1 MTDPGDPLG
10 GVPRHWNTF
19 LDMPPGQVRPA
30 DARVVI
36 LPVPYDSTTSYRTG
50 ARDGPAAII
59 NASRQL
65 EDYDI
70 ELDRDLSP
78 VGIYTAPELEPDV
91 SGPEA
96 MVRRVEQAVSA
107 AAANSALVGVL
118 GGDHSVTIGAV
129 RAQRALHPSLSVL
142 YLDAHADLRDE
153 YMGTPWGHASVARRL
168 LEICPVAEIGV
179 RSLSTPERAFIRETK
194 LPVVFWPSGMTADEL
209 ASWAMANLTQE
220 VYVSVDLDV
229 FDPSLMAA
237 VGTPEPG
244 GMGWAEVTS
253 LLRAVATQ
261 RRVVGFDV
269 TELSPDEGP
278 EACAFTAA
286 KLTYKL
292 IGYATATSY
301 PPRTNC
307 QS

>member
-1 MTDPGDPLG
+1 MTDSGDPLG

-19 LDMPPGQVRPA
+19 LDVPPIDVAPA
-30 DARVVI
+30 DARVVL

-50 ARDGPAAII
+50 ARDGPASII

-107 AAANSALVGVL
+107 AAANGALVGVL

-129 RAQRALHPSLSVL
+129 RALKTLHPDLSVL

-168 LEICPVAEIGV
+168 LEICAVTEVGV
-179 RSLSTPERAFIRETK
+179 RSLSTPECSLIRETG
-194 LPVVFWPSGMTADEL
+194 LPVVFWPSSMTADEL
-209 ASWAMANLTQE
+209 ASWALAKLTDD

-244 GMGWAEVTS
+244 GMGWAEVTG
-253 LLRAVATQ
+253 LLRAVAKQ
-261 RRVVGFDV
+261 RRVVGFDI
-269 TELSPDEGP
+269 TELSPGEGP

-292 IGYATATSY
+292 IAYATA
-301 PPRTNC
+301 
-307 QS
+307 

>member
-1 MTDPGDPLG
+1 MSEPGDPLG

-19 LDMPPGQVRPA
+19 LDVPPEHVTPA
-30 DARVVI
+30 DARVVLI
-36 LPVPYDSTTSYRTG
+36 PVPYDSTTSYRTG

-70 ELDRDLSP
+70 ELDRDLSSI
-78 VGIYTAPELEPDV
+78 GMYTAPELEPDV
-91 SGPEA
+91 SSPEA

-107 AAANSALVGVL
+107 AAGNGALVGVL

-129 RAQRALHPSLSVL
+129 RALKARHPDLSVL

-168 LEICPVAEIGV
+168 LEICPVVEVGV
-179 RSLSTPERAFIRETK
+179 RSLSTPERAFIRETDA
-194 LPVVFWPSGMTADEL
+194 PVTFWPSAMTAKEL
-209 ASWAMANLTQE
+209 TSWALGNLAE
-220 VYVSVDLDV
+220 NVYVSVDLDV

-244 GMGWAEVTS
+244 GMGWNEVTA
-253 LLRAVATQ
+253 LLKAVAMQ
-261 RRVVGFDV
+261 KRIIGFDI
-269 TELSPDEGP
+269 TELSPGEGP

-292 IGYATATSY
+292 IGYATAQDYSPNT
-301 PPRTNC
+301 
-307 QS
+307 

>member
-1 MTDPGDPLG
+1 MTEPGDALG

-19 LDMPPGQVRPA
+19 LDVSPGDVSPA
-30 DARVVI
+30 EARVVLI
-36 LPVPYDSTTSYRTG
+36 PVPYDSTTSYRTG

-78 VGIYTAPELEPDV
+78 IGIYTAPELEPDV

-107 AAANSALVGVL
+107 AADNGALMGVL

-129 RAQRALHPSLSVL
+129 RALKALHPDLSVL

-168 LEICPVAEIGV
+168 LEICAVTEVGV
-179 RSLSTPERAFIRETK
+179 RSLSTPERSLIRETG
-194 LPVVFWPSGMTADEL
+194 LPVVFWPSSMTADEL
-209 ASWAMANLTQE
+209 ASWALANLTDD

-244 GMGWAEVTS
+244 GMNWAEVTG

-261 RRVVGFDV
+261 KRIVGFDV
-269 TELSPDEGP
+269 TELSPGEGP

-292 IGYATATSY
+292 IGYATA
-301 PPRTNC
+301 
-307 QS
+307 

>member
-19 LDMPPGQVRPA
+19 LDVPPGEVTPA
-30 DARVVI
+30 DARVI
-36 LPVPYDSTTSYRTG
+36 LLPVPYDSTTSYRTG

-96 MVRRVEQAVSA
+96 MVRRVELAVN
-107 AAANSALVGVL
+107 AAANNGALVGVL

-129 RAQRALHPSLSVL
+129 RALKAFNPDLSVL

-179 RSLSTPERAFIRETK
+179 RSLSTPERSFIRETK

-244 GMGWAEVTS
+244 GMGWNDVTS
-253 LLRAVATQ
+253 LLKAVADQ
-261 RRVVGFDV
+261 RSIVGFDV
-269 TELSPDEGP
+269 TELSPGEGP

-292 IGYATATSY
+292 IGYAAA
-301 PPRTNC
+301 
-307 QS
+307 

>member
-19 LDMPPGQVRPA
+19 LDVPPGEVTPA
-30 DARVVI
+30 DARVI
-36 LPVPYDSTTSYRTG
+36 LLPVPYDSTTSYRTG

-70 ELDRDLSP
+70 ELDSDLSP
-78 VGIYTAPELEPDV
+78 VGIYTAPEVEPDV

-107 AAANSALVGVL
+107 AAGNGALVGVL

-129 RAQRALHPSLSVL
+129 RALKAFNPDLSVL

-179 RSLSTPERAFIRETK
+179 RSLSTPERTFIRETK
-194 LPVVFWPSGMTADEL
+194 LQVVFWPSGMTADEL

-253 LLRAVATQ
+253 LLRAVAAKK
-261 RRVVGFDV
+261 RIVGFDV
-269 TELSPDEGP
+269 TELSPGEGP

-292 IGYATATSY
+292 IGYATA
-301 PPRTNC
+301 
-307 QS
+307 

>member
-19 LDMPPGQVRPA
+19 LDVPPGEVTPA
-30 DARVVI
+30 DARVI
-36 LPVPYDSTTSYRTG
+36 LLPVPYDSTTSYRTG

-59 NASRQL
+59 NSSRQL

-129 RAQRALHPSLSVL
+129 RAQKALHPSLSVL
-142 YLDAHADLRDE
+142 YLDAHADLRNE

-194 LPVVFWPSGMTADEL
+194 LPVVFWPSRMTADEL
-209 ASWAMANLTQE
+209 ASWVQ
-220 VYVSVDLDV
+220 
-229 FDPSLMAA
+229 
-237 VGTPEPG
+237 
-244 GMGWAEVTS
+244 WI
-253 LLRAVATQ
+253 Q
-261 RRVVGFDV
+261 
-269 TELSPDEGP
+269 PD
-278 EACAFTAA
+278 
-286 KLTYKL
+286 
-292 IGYATATSY
+292 
-301 PPRTNC
+301 R
-307 QS
+307 